1 MLTITEDEAG
11 VLLPVKVVPGASRTR
26 YLGEWD
32 GHARIAVSA
41 PPEKGKANEAVIEF
55 LAGRVGVSR
64 KDVSVAK
71 GTTTP
76 IKLIRIEGIAADTVR
91 RRLQPGRS

>member
-1 MLTITEDEAG
+1 MLAIKEDESG

-41 PPEKGKANEAVIEF
+41 APEKGKANEAVIEF
-55 LAGRVGVSR
+55 IAGRVGVSR
-64 KDVSVAK
+64 RIVSVAK
-71 GTTTP
+71 GSTNP
-76 IKLIRIEGIAADTVR
+76 IKLIRIEGVPADTVR